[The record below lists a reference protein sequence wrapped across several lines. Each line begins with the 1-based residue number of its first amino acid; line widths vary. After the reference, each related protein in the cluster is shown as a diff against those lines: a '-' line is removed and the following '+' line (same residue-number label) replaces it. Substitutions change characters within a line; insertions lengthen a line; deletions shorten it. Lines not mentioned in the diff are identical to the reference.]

1 METIQKILKKPIT
14 ATFIAI
20 ILGFLVAAGAL
31 AVAGYD
37 PVAAF
42 TALFQGIFSKPS
54 TSPTPSSRPRPSSSR
69 ASRSPSRSR
78 PACCNIG
85 AEGEYIAG
93 TMCAVLVGAKLNL
106 PAPIQ
111 IPVVIL
117 AGVAGGA
124 LIGAITG
131 FLKSRFGIHE
141 VITAIMLN
149 WTMLYLNHFVVRPR
163 PTTSP
168 TPPPAF
174 R

>member
-42 TALFQGIFSKPS
+42 TALFQGIFSKPKYIS
-54 TSPTPSSRPRPSSSR
+54 NTIIKAAPIILTGISVAFAFKTGLF
-69 ASRSPSRSR
+69 
-78 PACCNIG
+78 NIG
-85 AEGEYIAG
+85 AEGQYIAG

-111 IPVVIL
+111 IPVVVL

-149 WTMLYLNHFVVRPR
+149 WTMLYLNNFVVS
-163 PTTSP
+163 TAALSLIHI
-168 TPPPAF
+168 
-174 R
+174 